1 MKTYEQRN
9 RDIRLKVLKK
19 KQRRQTIRTAV
30 ILGCVAAIALVL
42 FLPINHQPPSVRQYA
57 KSEYYDVI
65 RAINRAGYQ
74 KPHYDT
80 LFEKYFVDARKDVD
94 YNEGTMGVPMPD
106 AGLNGSGSYAP
117 EGVPGESYEEV
128 TDNQVEGV
136 IEGDL
141 IKRSDK
147 YIYYLR
153 GDTLAVYTIA
163 GGESSQCGSYPVQV
177 ANRVHLAG
185 SGREMY
191 LSEDCSTVT
200 LIFTGYGDIFTSGK
214 KESFLCV
221 IDLDVTD
228 PGNIREVS
236 RVYLT
241 GAYLSSRLVD
251 GKLLL
256 MSEFYVPAN
265 CDYSRPETFLPQIGM
280 PRDMHCID
288 ADDIII
294 PEEMTEQRYTVVTM
308 LDQKELTV
316 TDTAAFFGCSA
327 KLYVS
332 KNHIFATCAYI
343 AKASEHMTEV
353 SCVAYSP
360 EGFTHKGSARLS
372 GTVKNQYSMDEYEGM
387 LRIVTSTTK
396 KGVRNADLTCL
407 RLTDWKVLA
416 KVESFAPNGETVESV
431 RFDGCFAYV
440 CTAEV
445 VMMTDPVY
453 FFDLSDLDNIT
464 WKDTGT
470 IDGYSSSLV
479 NFGDFLLGIGYGVRR
494 SLKIEVYEETADGVA
509 SVAVYEPSG
518 LCFFAED
525 YKSYLVDRE
534 NGLVGLGIQ
543 YNGESSYVLLHFD
556 GYGLRELVKLPMEG
570 YLADMR
576 AVFIDGWLYVF
587 GDSFAVTKIW

>member
-9 RDIRLKVLKK
+9 RDVRCKVLQK
-19 KQRRQTIRTAV
+19 KQRRAAVRTAV
-30 ILGCVAAIALVL
+30 ILGCVAALALVL

-94 YNEGTMGVPMPD
+94 YDEGTLGVPMPG
-106 AGLNGSGSYAP
+106 AGINGSGSYAP
-117 EGVPGESYEEV
+117 EGIPGESYEEV

-163 GGESSQCGSYPVQV
+163 GDASELVGSYHIKAEAALEYDVK
-177 ANRVHLAG
+177 
-185 SGREMY
+185 EMY
-191 LSEDCSTVT
+191 VSEDCTTVT
-200 LIFTGYGDIFTSGK
+200 VLISGYGEAFTPGR
-214 KESFLCV
+214 KERMVSLAT
-221 IDLDVTD
+221 LDVTD
-228 PGNIREVS
+228 PANIREEE
-236 RVYLT
+236 RLYLT
-241 GAYLSSRLVD
+241 GSYLSSRLVD

-256 MSEFYVPAN
+256 MSEYCIPADCN
-265 CDYSRPETFLPQIGM
+265 FDRPETFLPRFGTAT
-280 PRDMHCID
+280 DMRCIAAED
-288 ADDIII
+288 VLLPQA
-294 PEEMTEQRYTVVTM
+294 MSARRYTVVTM
-308 LDQKELTV
+308 LDQKDLSV

-327 KLYVS
+327 ELYVS
-332 KNHIFATCAYI
+332 QDHIFAIGGYI
-343 AKASEHMTEV
+343 TEQAEPMSEIV
-353 SCVAYSP
+353 CVGYGA
-360 EGFTHKGSARLS
+360 EGFVHKGGARLS
-372 GTVKNQYSMDEYEGM
+372 GTVKNQYSMDEYEGV

-407 RLTDWKVLA
+407 SLTDWSVLA

-431 RFDGCFAYV
+431 RFDGCYAYV

-445 VMMTDPVY
+445 VMLTDPVY

-470 IDGYSSSLV
+470 IDGYSGSLV
-479 NFGDFLLGIGYGVRR
+479 NFGDFLLGIGYGATRG
-494 SLKIEVYEETADGVA
+494 LKIEVYEETADSVVP
-509 SVAVYEPSG
+509 VAVYERPWC
-518 LCFFAED
+518 LFFAEQ
-525 YKSYLVDRE
+525 YKAYLIDRE
-534 NGLVGLGIQ
+534 NGLVGLGTVEK
-543 YNGESSYVLLHFD
+543 GSSEYLLLLFD
-556 GYGLRELVKLPMEG
+556 GYELTEIAKVPMEG
-570 YLADMR
+570 YPDDMR